1 MNRTKFEGHLIIAT
15 VSIIFGL
22 NMVASKMLLPND
34 ISPEGLTLARILF
47 ACIAFWITS
56 LFTRKEKV
64 EKKDIG
70 MLFTCAVTG
79 IVLNQGSFLKG
90 LSSTSPVDA
99 SVLTTCSPMFVIVLA
114 FFFLKEPITLKKAGG
129 VLIGA
134 SGAIFL
140 ILSGHHHSGGDHA
153 SSLSGNLLII
163 TGGFMYAIYLTIA
176 KPLTLKYS
184 SITIMKWM
192 FLFSTLI
199 IFPFYYDNLIATP
212 AFKEPYNT
220 NAILCIFFV
229 LFGATYLT
237 YMLLPMAL
245 KRIRPTTISMYNYL
259 QPLVASLVATIMG
272 QDTITWEKVVSAA
285 LIFTGVYLVAI
296 SKSRADMEAEKIE
309 N

>member
-1 MNRTKFEGHLIIAT
+1 MNRTKLEGHLLIAT

-22 NMVASKMLLPND
+22 NMVVSKSVLPND

-56 LFTRKEKV
+56 IFTHKEKV
-64 EKKDIG
+64 DKKDLG
-70 MLFTCAVTG
+70 MLFICAITG

-90 LSSTSPVDA
+90 LNSTSPVDA
-99 SVLTTCSPMFVIVLA
+99 SVLTTCSPMFVIILA
-114 FFFLKEPITLKKAGG
+114 FLFLKEPITLKKAGG

-140 ILSGHHHSGGDHA
+140 ILTGHHSGGGHA

-163 TGGFMYAIYLTIA
+163 IGGFMYAIYLTIA

-192 FLFSTLI
+192 FFFSALI
-199 IFPFYYDNLIATP
+199 LSPFYYGDLMATP
-212 AFKEPYNT
+212 AFKEPYNAT
-220 NAILCIFFV
+220 TLWCIFFV

-237 YMLLPMAL
+237 YMLIPMAL

-259 QPLVASLVATIMG
+259 QPLVASLVATFIG
-272 QDTITWEKVVSAA
+272 QDTITWQKVVSAMF
-285 LIFTGVYLVAI
+285 IFTGVYLVAI
-296 SKSRADMEAEKIE
+296 SKSRADVEAETVRK
-309 N
+309 